1 VADQI
6 VVQVDVHRSG
16 QIGEILWPQF
26 GDHIVAQIDYGRRF
40 GHVQGH
46 MGQMRIR
53 TLDVLEVLQAEAVAR
68 ATGLQDMVTASWYV
82 CEVTLSFAPF
92 MPFNFTH

>member
-1 VADQI
+1 
-6 VVQVDVHRSG
+6 
-16 QIGEILWPQF
+16 
-26 GDHIVAQIDYGRRF
+26 
-40 GHVQGH
+40 

-68 ATGLQDMVTASWYV
+68 ATGLQDMVAASWYI